1 MLSQNKILEELQKI
15 LDKITVVNLSGESG
29 TGKTSFALYLIG
41 HLLRNDHY
49 CIWVQASEPFPKKR
63 LETMY
68 GNNQK
73 KLYILKNQIL
83 VAPDRCFATLDT
95 QSEFMIKITHKN
107 YLFPPDLQ
115 FIVIDNISHHL
126 RFRFSKVEEISE
138 KILLYD
144 RFYTSEL
151 LPLILRCSR
160 EKIILILIHEVSFN
174 MNLQRNQ
181 PFFNRLYERIKGLNI
196 VLKQSLY
203 SKKQVMD
210 ISAENKKVSLGFK
223 IEDNGFNFTQLFL

>member
-29 TGKTSFALYLIG
+29 AGKTSFALYLIG
-41 HLLRNDHY
+41 HLLRDDHF

-68 GNNQK
+68 GNNQER
-73 KLYILKNQIL
+73 LRILKNQIL
-83 VAPDRCFATLDT
+83 VAPDKCFATFDA
-95 QSEFMIKITHKN
+95 QSEFMIKITHEN

-115 FIVIDNISHHL
+115 FFVIDNISHHL
-126 RFRFSKVEEISE
+126 RFNFSKVREISE
-138 KILLYD
+138 KILLLD

-160 EKIILILIHEVSFN
+160 ENIILILIHEVSFN

-181 PFFNRLYERIKGLNI
+181 PFFNRLYERIKGLKI
-196 VLKQSLY
+196 VLKQSLIT
-203 SKKQVMD
+203 KERVMD
-210 ISAENKKVSLGFK
+210 LTIKGKLYSFGFEIK
-223 IEDNGFNFTQLFL
+223 DNRFVFS